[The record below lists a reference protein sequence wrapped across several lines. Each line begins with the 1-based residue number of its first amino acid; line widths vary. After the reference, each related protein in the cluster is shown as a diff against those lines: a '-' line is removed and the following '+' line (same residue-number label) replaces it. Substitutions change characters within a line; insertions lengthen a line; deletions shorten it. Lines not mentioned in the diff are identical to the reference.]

1 MKAYI
6 QQFKPGY
13 AANVNFYAAYEGFLQ
28 MGFEI
33 VFVNSPADIV
43 TNDDYIVVGAIQF
56 VQQSL
61 QYLNISK
68 PVFDDYPAELQKYL
82 GRNIHTSTI
91 NTIDANPAL
100 WNVFIKPKGITKA
113 FTGRVVKGPAELVG
127 CAEQFSDTPVWL
139 SEIVE
144 FAAEWRVFV
153 RYGEL
158 LDVRP
163 YKGNWRLHFD
173 AQVIENAVKDFA
185 TAPAGYALDF
195 GVTKCG
201 RTLLVEANDGY
212 SIGHYGLYF
221 INYAK
226 LLSARWAQ
234 LTGQR
239 DVCSF

>member
-1 MKAYI
+1 
-6 QQFKPGY
+6 
-13 AANVNFYAAYEGFLQ
+13 
-28 MGFEI
+28 
-33 VFVNSPADIV
+33 
-43 TNDDYIVVGAIQF
+43 
-56 VQQSL
+56 
-61 QYLNISK
+61 
-68 PVFDDYPAELQKYL
+68 
-82 GRNIHTSTI
+82 
-91 NTIDANPAL
+91 
-100 WNVFIKPKGITKA
+100 
-113 FTGRVVKGPAELVG
+113 VG
-127 CAEQFSDTPVWL
+127 CAEQFSDTPVWV